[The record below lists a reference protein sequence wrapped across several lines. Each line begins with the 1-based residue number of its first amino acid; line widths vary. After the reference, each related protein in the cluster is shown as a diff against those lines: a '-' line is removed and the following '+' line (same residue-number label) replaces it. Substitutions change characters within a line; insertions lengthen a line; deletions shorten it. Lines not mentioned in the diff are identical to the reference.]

1 MLLTCIIISLE
12 VNILKI
18 ELCLGKQGDLFHPA
32 FQLLIVKSGICS
44 VQVVIAYSVFT
55 FKVLHFFV
63 TVIVLR
69 KLES

>member
-32 FQLLIVKSGICS
+32 FQLLIVKSGIIS
-44 VQVVIAYSVFT
+44 VQVVIVYSFT

-63 TVIVLR
+63 TVIVLI